1 MQKSTILH
9 INFASLIT
17 TILVNYLLNSRIIN
31 GNTVKTVSDR
41 YENMF
46 TPADYAFGIWGIIY
60 LLLTTHFIYCFFLL
74 KKNSGEAQIINKVGL
89 LFAVTSLINCLWIY
103 FWLNDFI
110 GICLLLMIAL
120 LYVLTTMLTRITPKK
135 EPTTLTQLITTT
147 PFTLYGGWVCVAMI
161 ANAAEFLVKLGW
173 KHTLEDELWTI
184 LLIIIAGFINILL
197 SWRYRAVAFGLAGAW
212 GLSAVALNNLDNNY
226 TVSVVGILTA
236 TAILSTCFYIG
247 TRKLT
252 SKQSALETS

>member
-1 MQKSTILH
+1 MQRSTILY
-9 INFASLIT
+9 INFTSLVAT
-17 TILVNYLLNSRIIN
+17 VFVNYFFNTRIIN

-60 LLLTTHFIYCFFLL
+60 FLLTIHFIYCFYLL
-74 KKNSGEAQIINKVGL
+74 KNNASKATIIKKVGL
-89 LFAVTSLINCLWIY
+89 LFAVTSLINCFWIY
-103 FWLNDFI
+103 FWLHDLI
-110 GICLLLMIAL
+110 GICLILMIVL

-161 ANAAEFLVKLGW
+161 ANAAAFLVKLGW

-197 SWRYRAVAFGLAGAW
+197 SWKYRAVAFGLAGAW
-212 GLSAVALNNLDNNY
+212 GLSAVAINNLDTNY

-252 SKQSALETS
+252 TNQSSLQTS

>member
-1 MQKSTILH
+1 MQKSTILY

-46 TPADYAFGIWGIIY
+46 TPADYAFGIWGVIY

-89 LFAVTSLINCLWIY
+89 LFAVTSLINSLWIY

-120 LYVLTTMLTRITPKK
+120 LYVLTTMLTR
-135 EPTTLTQLITTT
+135 
-147 PFTLYGGWVCVAMI
+147 
-161 ANAAEFLVKLGW
+161 
-173 KHTLEDELWTI
+173 
-184 LLIIIAGFINILL
+184 
-197 SWRYRAVAFGLAGAW
+197 
-212 GLSAVALNNLDNNY
+212 
-226 TVSVVGILTA
+226 
-236 TAILSTCFYIG
+236 
-247 TRKLT
+247 
-252 SKQSALETS
+252 